1 MTSTASCSFILQLHL
16 AKDPEAGDLIQGT
29 GGFRKVRWADRR
41 RGKGK
46 ARRSQGHLLLLRAG
60 PSDLV
65 PDDVRQGRGG
75 GPDLEGEA
83 GPEGG
88 DRGREA
94 AASAAATLE
103 EDIVDGE

>member
-1 MTSTASCSFILQLHL
+1 MFTQLLSDYLSDDEYRELQLHL
-16 AKDPEAGDLIQGT
+16 ARDPEAGDVIQGT
-29 GGFRKVRWADRR
+29 GGFRKARPEARQ
-41 RGKGK
+41 GK
-46 ARRSQGHLLLLRAG
+46 ARRPQGHLLLLRVG

-88 DRGREA
+88 D
-94 AASAAATLE
+94 
-103 EDIVDGE
+103 